1 MIINHDDRESYRTLL
16 RNSIRD
22 NNHHYCNHHY
32 CESLRTQWNKIQE
45 LGVNDDICDV
55 VIALYHMQ
63 HTQPTSRNDD
73 ALIRNIISEPM
84 LYRLHDD
91 GTERTSE
98 NIRNDITNAFIG
110 HSSKHSGRKQYIHI
124 HDLIKAIELVSCSK
138 PSPVFMDNHNDRT
151 GIISRTWK
159 YMIHKREY
167 HLHDSGRLDAIFGYY
182 PHDNPNMCHDLH
194 NIQHIA
200 DGIPSNDY
208 NRMSMVIDAAKS
220 AYIFRYDHDGDDED
234 HNRKPFFITSLNS
247 MVKNIRKGIPET
259 LSYKGG
265 NSIIRSIL
273 VEKTACNSVASL
285 MRNSINGDYY
295 TSTRH
300 ESRRIDNDAY
310 NEHMR
315 NMKQVQYEQFIFAIL
330 INDVFGSGD
339 DFDKYSIIDT
349 STREKFEDDYTS
361 LHHAIRN
368 NASNGLDTEY
378 YRKSHEIIDFI
389 YGMYSNG
396 MAPEFM
402 REALKIKL
410 S

>member
-1 MIINHDDRESYRTLL
+1 MIINHDDRESCRTLL
-16 RNSIRD
+16 RNSIH
-22 NNHHYCNHHY
+22 NNNHHY

-45 LGVNDDICDV
+45 LGANDDICDV
-55 VIALYHMQ
+55 IIALYHMQ
-63 HTQPTSRNDD
+63 HTQSTSQNDD

-84 LYRLHDD
+84 LYRLYDND
-91 GTERTSE
+91 TERISE

-110 HSSKHSGRKQYIHI
+110 HSSKYSSKKQYIHI
-124 HDLIKAIELVSCSK
+124 HDLIKAIELVSCSR
-138 PSPVFMDNHNDRT
+138 PSPVFMDNHNDKT
-151 GIISRTWK
+151 GIVSRTWK

-182 PHDNPNMCHDLH
+182 PHDNPNVCHELH

-200 DGIPSNDY
+200 DDIPNNDD

-220 AYIFRYDHDGDDED
+220 AYIFRYDHNGNDED
-234 HNRKPFFITSLNS
+234 HNRQPFFMTSLS
-247 MVKNIRKGIPET
+247 SIVKNIMKGIPET
-259 LSYKGG
+259 LSYEGG
-265 NSIIRSIL
+265 NSIIRNIL
-273 VEKTACNSVASL
+273 MEKTACRSVASL
-285 MRNSINGDYY
+285 MRNSINGDYGASPY
-295 TSTRH
+295 H
-300 ESRRIDNDAY
+300 EYRRIDNDAY

-315 NMKQVQYEQFIFAIL
+315 TMKQVRYEQFIFAIL
-330 INDVFGSGD
+330 INDVFGTGD

-349 STREKFEDDYTS
+349 NTMEKFEDDYTS
-361 LHHAIRN
+361 LHYTIRN
-368 NASNGLDTEY
+368 NAGNGLDSQY

-389 YGMYSNG
+389 YGMYANG

>member
-16 RNSIRD
+16 RNSIHD
-22 NNHHYCNHHY
+22 NNHHY

-45 LGVNDDICDV
+45 HGVNDDICDV

-91 GTERTSE
+91 GTERISE

-110 HSSKHSGRKQYIHI
+110 HSSKYSGRKQYIHI
-124 HDLIKAIELVSCSK
+124 HDLIKAIELVSCSR

-167 HLHDSGRLDAIFGYY
+167 HLHDSGRLDTIFGYY
-182 PHDNPNMCHDLH
+182 PHDNPNMCHELH
-194 NIQHIA
+194 SIQHIA
-200 DGIPSNDY
+200 DGIPNNDCK
-208 NRMSMVIDAAKS
+208 RMSMVIDAAKS
-220 AYIFRYDHDGDDED
+220 AYIFRDDH
-234 HNRKPFFITSLNS
+234 HRKPFFITSLNS
-247 MVKNIRKGIPET
+247 MVKNIRKGIPEK
-259 LSYKGG
+259 LSYEGE

-273 VEKTACNSVASL
+273 VEKTACTSVASL
-285 MRNSINGDYY
+285 MKNSINGDYY

-300 ESRRIDNDAY
+300 ESRHIDNDAY

-330 INDVFGSGD
+330 INDVFGTGD

-349 STREKFEDDYTS
+349 NTHEKFEDDYTS
-361 LHHAIRN
+361 LHYAICN
-368 NASNGLDTEY
+368 NASNGLDAQY

-402 REALKIKL
+402 REALKIKF